1 METDKREIKP
11 THGAEKI
18 SVTIVKGEVASYAM
32 KVAEINHVSRE
43 ELAVI
48 LEEIIREL

>member
-1 METDKREIKP
+1 MDIKP
-11 THGAEKI
+11 THVAEQI
-18 SVTIVKGEVASYAM
+18 ALDIVKGQVASYAM

-48 LEEIIREL
+48 LEDIIRKL